1 MKYKKELIGGKWIF
15 SILVLI
21 DQSDAQ
27 NSQSSLLT
35 CPSLVPV
42 ANFTLNKVIK

>member
-1 MKYKKELIGGKWIF
+1 MKYKKELIGTWIF
-15 SILVLI
+15 SILILI